1 MEFIKYKNGKF
12 LTKIQLYLFLFKPLC
27 FKFHRKGKK
36 YLLTGNI
43 VSLSFGATNNFRI
56 VPKSLIRCED
66 KPEMR
71 KNIKKKEG
79 KKKRR

>member
-1 MEFIKYKNGKF
+1 M
-12 LTKIQLYLFLFKPLC
+12 
-27 FKFHRKGKK
+27 
-36 YLLTGNI
+36 
-43 VSLSFGATNNFRI
+43 SLSFGATNNFII

-79 KKKRR
+79 KEKRR